1 MKHGSVI
8 GGVLIVGGLYMVL
21 WGKSKETNIIAP
33 EFEGSTEVV
42 VMSSTT
48 TDHDLVTPATVAA
61 PNTRIAT

>member
-1 MKHGSVI
+1 MKHVSVI

-42 VMSSTT
+42 VTSTT
-48 TDHDLVTPATVAA
+48 TDHDFVTPATVAA